1 MLEKIKN
8 LFTAN
13 KEKEEDIVKTMSDVY
28 NERIKIY
35 EAWKSALNQL
45 IDENRCE
52 DGYAYIY
59 LPSRN
64 SYVRAE
70 YAEVYITPLVS
81 GGITKSLSTK
91 AHINGLSFCLTQSDT
106 RYLFNDK
113 KNIRITEEV
122 VIVDSSEYYEKFKKA
137 RDIVKTMPIMDSG
150 LFNVITKYL
159 EMFSEGFSY

>member
-1 MLEKIKN
+1 MLKKIKN
-8 LFTAN
+8 LFTSN
-13 KEKEEDIVKTMSDVY
+13 KEREEDIIKTMSDVY

-35 EAWKSALNQL
+35 EAWYDALNKL
-45 IDENRCE
+45 IIENRCE
-52 DGYAYIY
+52 DGYTYIY

-70 YAEVYITPLVS
+70 SAEVYTTPLVS

-91 AHINGLSFCLTQSDT
+91 AYINGLSFCLTQSDT

-122 VIVDSSEYYEKFKKA
+122 AIVDSAEYYENFEKA
-137 RDIVKTMPIMDSG
+137 RDIVKTMSVIDSG

>member
-1 MLEKIKN
+1 MLENIKN

-122 VIVDSSEYYEKFKKA
+122 VIVDSAEYYEKFKKA
-137 RDIVKTMPIMDSG
+137 RDIVKTMPVIDSG

>member
-1 MLEKIKN
+1 MLETFKN
-8 LFTAN
+8 LFKTN

-35 EAWKSALNQL
+35 EGWRTALNKL

-52 DGYAYIY
+52 DGYTYMY

-70 YAEVYITPLVS
+70 NADVYITPSVS

-122 VIVDSSEYYEKFKKA
+122 AIVDSAEYYEKFEKA
-137 RDIVKTMPIMDSG
+137 RDKVKTMPIIDSG

-159 EMFSEGFSY
+159 EMFSEGLSY

>member
-1 MLEKIKN
+1 MLENIKN